1 MDPTLAPAQYH
12 VGRYYNNTADDLM
25 NAEENKNVND
35 AELAKIINPYCAQA
49 KPYLEKAVQLDDTN
63 KEAQRLLN
71 WVNDRLSK

>member
-1 MDPTLAPAQYH
+1 
-12 VGRYYNNTADDLM
+12 M
-25 NAEENKNVND
+25 NAEENKNLND

-63 KEAQRLLN
+63 KQAQRLLN